1 MTALGL
7 RLGKR
12 SAERLQHSIIYFILS
27 ITSIV
32 FLFPLF
38 WMLSTSLK
46 TLPEVSAYPIVWWPK
61 VPQFIN
67 YPSVLKL
74 RPFHLYLRNTMI
86 IVVGSIV
93 GTILSCSLVAYGFAR
108 LRFPGRDLLFSL
120 VLATM
125 MLPGVVR
132 LIPTFI
138 IFQKMHWV
146 NTFAPLIVP
155 KFFGTPFQIFLL
167 RQFFLTIPEDLSDAA
182 RIDGAGEFSIWLRI
196 MLPLSGPVLAVIAI
210 FSFQY
215 NWNDFMGPLIYLNSQ
230 KMKTLALGL
239 YELRNLPY
247 EESNFHLLMAAS
259 TMMILPVM
267 IMFASFQRYFIQG
280 VTITGVKG

>member
-1 MTALGL
+1 MATLQ
-7 RLGKR
+7 RTLGKK
-12 SAERLQHSIIYFILS
+12 SQERLHHGTVYMILITASIAL
-27 ITSIV
+27 
-32 FLFPLF
+32 LFPLF
-38 WMLSTSLK
+38 WMASTSLK

-67 YPSVLKL
+67 YLDVLKL

-86 IVVGSIV
+86 IVIGSIA
-93 GTILSCSLVAYGFAR
+93 GTIISCSFVAYGFAR
-108 LRFPGRDLLFSL
+108 LRFPGRDLLFSVL
-120 VLATM
+120 LATM

-138 IFQKMHWV
+138 IYQKMGWV
-146 NTFAPLIVP
+146 DTFLPLIVP
-155 KFFGTPFQIFLL
+155 KWFGTPYQIFLL

-182 RIDGAGEFSIWLRI
+182 RIDGASEFGIWLRI
-196 MLPLSGPVLAVIAI
+196 MMPLSGPVLAVLAI
-210 FSFQY
+210 FSFQW
-215 NWNDFMGPLIYLNSQ
+215 NWNDFMTPLIYLNSAS
-230 KMKTLALGL
+230 KKTLALGL

-247 EESNFHLLMAAS
+247 EESNFHLQMAAS

-267 IMFASFQRYFIQG
+267 IMFASFQRHFIQG